1 MTAGV
6 RGHGHN
12 GENALR
18 AEAATLAE
26 ALQLA
31 CGQARAVGMLA
42 PAAERKRGT
51 R

>member
-12 GENALR
+12 GENALP

-26 ALQLA
+26 ALRLA
-31 CGQARAVGMLA
+31 CGQARAVGLLA
-42 PAAERKRGT
+42 PAADGDRG
-51 R
+51 